1 MASSVIHICIANEI
15 NKELKRDNNKILIGA
30 IAPDI
35 SKLLGESKFY
45 SHFLDNVNNNIPNIN
60 KFLDK
65 YGNYLDDDF
74 VLGYYIHLYTDY
86 LWFKYF
92 IPNIFKDNYIKEL
105 DGTLIKYTRETFK
118 YYVYNDYT
126 NMNIQL
132 INKYNFP
139 LKIFYEEIPSIPNII
154 SEIPMNRLDLIINKT
169 SLLIEEA
176 KQGKKY
182 IFKIDDT
189 IKFISDSKEII
200 LKEINKNITLILTI
214 IFILTG
220 CNYDKIVAP
229 LPSNDKIDDTIKEP
243 TYTDNNPIKL
253 GIFLSNNNYYNK
265 EVIEDTYYT
274 SLTNGVDIGS
284 FEVFLTD
291 DKTINGTKFKDT
303 WQKYYDKYEDIN
315 KYKIGYNIGYTLKD
329 GTSYNSTFLE
339 PDIFRYSK
347 YFYIYFYDD
356 VNAPNGFYSHLENVN
371 DNTLMTSV
379 KLYAVDEI
387 DEVESITLIAFTYDE
402 DDIDKD
408 NNYRGN
414 SKYTIN
420 IKRK

>member
-118 YYVYNDYT
+118 YYVYNYYT

-139 LKIFYEEIPSIPNII
+139 LKIFYEEIPSIPKII

-200 LKEINKNITLILTI
+200 LKEINKI
-214 IFILTG
+214 
-220 CNYDKIVAP
+220 
-229 LPSNDKIDDTIKEP
+229 
-243 TYTDNNPIKL
+243 
-253 GIFLSNNNYYNK
+253 
-265 EVIEDTYYT
+265 
-274 SLTNGVDIGS
+274 
-284 FEVFLTD
+284 
-291 DKTINGTKFKDT
+291 
-303 WQKYYDKYEDIN
+303 YEDN
-315 KYKIGYNIGYTLKD
+315 
-329 GTSYNSTFLE
+329 
-339 PDIFRYSK
+339 
-347 YFYIYFYDD
+347 
-356 VNAPNGFYSHLENVN
+356 
-371 DNTLMTSV
+371 
-379 KLYAVDEI
+379 
-387 DEVESITLIAFTYDE
+387 
-402 DDIDKD
+402 
-408 NNYRGN
+408 
-414 SKYTIN
+414 
-420 IKRK
+420 